1 MKSERLYSIL
11 VWLLAALC
19 AACTADDYAPDAN
32 NNGTRTALQLAAL
45 QVESAMQAADS
56 RAGHTDDGSTDSR
69 TGSTDSDGSIGTRT
83 GSTDPDDGSIGTR
96 AVTTTPYHTAR
107 LIGFFVKAGGHY
119 KKVNNRKGVY
129 DNSRG
134 RGLWLP
140 VADTPAD
147 SIWLD
152 NHDEDVC
159 IYAPYDAGNDTLNTK
174 TDGLIKL
181 TAGKD
186 PSSREA
192 WAHRFKVNHQSVFT
206 LGTLTM
212 QRLHARLQVSVKK
225 SDDYPSLLY
234 LNSLLFVNS
243 KDGICQCPAEAI
255 YNVFADVPDG
265 TAEAD
270 KPYVGYT
277 YGTKPLE
284 VLLSPY
290 TDYSTFTDGYEIDVL
305 VIPRRLTDDIKLTID
320 GMFPTTIPPDKTNAS
335 KWVRRLFSVTIQKT
349 KFNSQI
355 EAGKSYKVELTF
367 KPTDIEVSSVKV
379 AEWDVNTLKD
389 DYNTDFEPKFED
401 DTP

>member
-1 MKSERLYSIL
+1 MKSERLYFML

-19 AACTADDYAPDAN
+19 AACTADDYAPEAN
-32 NNGTRTALQLAAL
+32 SNGTRTALQLAAL

-56 RAGHTDDGSTDSR
+56 RAGHADDGSTD
-69 TGSTDSDGSIGTRT
+69 TRT
-83 GSTDPDDGSIGTR
+83 GSTDPDGSIGTR
-96 AVTTTPYHTAR
+96 AVATTPYATDR
-107 LIGFFVKAGGHY
+107 FIGFFVKDGGHY

-129 DNSRG
+129 DTSRG

-140 VADTPAD
+140 VADTPTD

-159 IYAPYDAGNDTLNTK
+159 IYAPYDAGNDALNTK

-186 PSSREA
+186 VSKLEA
-192 WAHRFKVNHQSVFT
+192 WAHRFKVNHRSVFT

-212 QRLHARLQVSVKK
+212 QRLHARLQISVKR

-243 KDGICQCPAEAI
+243 KDGICQCPAEAT

-265 TAEAD
+265 TAETD

-284 VLLSPY
+284 VTIHPY
-290 TDYSTFTDGYEIDVL
+290 DTYAPVTDGDETDIL

-320 GMFPTTIPPDKTNAS
+320 GMFPTTIPPDKNNAS

-349 KFNSQI
+349 KFDNSQI

-367 KPTDIEVSSVKV
+367 KPTDIEVSSVQV
-379 AEWDVNTLKD
+379 AEWEENTLKD
-389 DYNTDFEPKFED
+389 EEPKFED
-401 DTP
+401 DAP

>member
-1 MKSERLYSIL
+1 ML

-19 AACTADDYAPDAN
+19 AACTADDCAPDAN

-56 RAGHTDDGSTDSR
+56 H
-69 TGSTDSDGSIGTRT
+69 
-83 GSTDPDDGSIGTR
+83 PHTR
-96 AVTTTPYHTAR
+96 AVTTAPYATDR
-107 LIGFFVKAGGHY
+107 FIGFFVKDGGHY

-129 DNSRG
+129 DTSRG

-140 VADTPAD
+140 VADTSAD

-152 NHDEDVC
+152 SHDEDVC
-159 IYAPYDAGNDTLNTK
+159 IYAPYDAGNDALNTK
-174 TDGLIKL
+174 ADGLIKL

-186 PSSREA
+186 VSKLET
-192 WAHRFKVNHQSVFT
+192 WAHRFKVNHRSVFT

-212 QRLHARLQVSVKK
+212 QRLHARLQISVKR
-225 SDDYPSLLY
+225 SADYPSLLY

-243 KDGICQCPAEAI
+243 KDGICQCPAEAT
-255 YNVFADVPDG
+255 YNLFADVPDG

-284 VLLSPY
+284 VNIHPY
-290 TDYSTFTDGYEIDVL
+290 DTYAPVTDGDETDIL

-349 KFNSQI
+349 KFDNSQI

-367 KPTDIEVSSVKV
+367 KPTDIEVSSVQV
-379 AEWDVNTLKD
+379 AEWEENTLKN
-389 DYNTDFEPKFED
+389 DYGSDFDPKFED